1 MLNKINSLLAVL
13 VFTVLFS
20 CSKTEINNYEIE
32 NVTITLDAQELISKV
47 SKPFVKRASV
57 GKMANTNTDFIHA
70 IPNQYKAYFISNETK
85 GQYTK
90 DQIIKVVDVI
100 EGANEITV
108 PKLKYR
114 VVVTSYYDFSDNELR
129 YQNTKEAL
137 PKSSD
142 KIYLYGENIIDY
154 SVTTTGTVEVKNPYA
169 AIMIANNQWV
179 TGTPKYYTDGNKEFT
194 SVPNWYLLYV
204 LAPVQGGIGVP
215 VNTQQNIYNINNR
228 FESNTVY
235 EYTFNGVG
243 DTDGSLIV
251 NTEEIFKVVHK
262 ETIDLY

>member
-13 VFTVLFS
+13 VLTVLFS
-20 CSKTEINNYEIE
+20 CTKTEIYNYEIE

-47 SKPFVKRASV
+47 SKPFSKQASV
-57 GKMANTNTDFIHA
+57 GKMATTNTDFSHA

-90 DQIIKVVDVI
+90 DQIIKVVDVS

-114 VVVTSYYDFSDNELR
+114 VVVTSYYDFSDSELR

-142 KIYLYGENIIDY
+142 KIYLYGENNIDY

-169 AIMIANNQWV
+169 AIMITNNQWV

-204 LAPVQGGIGVP
+204 LAPVQGSIGVP
-215 VNTQQNIYNINNR
+215 VDTQQGIYNINNR

-235 EYTFNGVG
+235 QYTFNGVG

-262 ETIDLY
+262 EVIDLY